1 MMWNNQPFNYSNNY
15 NYNPYQQGVSS
26 PYNNFRSQCPTFQK
40 QNNIIWV
47 NGKENVNAIQL
58 PPNSSV
64 LLMDSQNDKFYI
76 KTTDDIGLGKIRTFN
91 YKEEF
96 DNDIKI
102 TNSPSSNQK
111 QQQQINLS
119 DYVTKSQL
127 EKALK
132 GIKKNEK

>member
-15 NYNPYQQGVSS
+15 NYNAYQQGISS
-26 PYNNFRSQCPTFQK
+26 PYNNFRSQYYTSQK

-58 PPNSSV
+58 PPNSSI

-96 DNDIKI
+96 DNDNKI
-102 TNSPSSNQK
+102 VNSSPSQEKHDQIDLSN
-111 QQQQINLS
+111 
-119 DYVTKSQL
+119 YVTKAEL

-132 GIKKNEK
+132 GMKKNEK